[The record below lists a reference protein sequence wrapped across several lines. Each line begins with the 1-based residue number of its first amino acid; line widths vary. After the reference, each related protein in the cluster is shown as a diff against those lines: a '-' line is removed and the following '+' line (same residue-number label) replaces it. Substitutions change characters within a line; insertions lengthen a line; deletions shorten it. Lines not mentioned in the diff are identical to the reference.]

1 MSLTISGAAVTRL
14 PKAGGFHSLRFYSER
29 HLIKVF
35 KVLAHARRKQ
45 QNQGPLMVGCVLQQ
59 ARLQHKREAV
69 RPVTA
74 VTVKAL
80 RETGALKRPNNPTSQ
95 AQNFTV

>member
-1 MSLTISGAAVTRL
+1 MSLAISGAAVTRL

-45 QNQGPLMVGCVLQQ
+45 QNQGPLIVGCVLQQ
-59 ARLQHKREAV
+59 PRLQHKRSGAV
-69 RPVTA
+69 GDGSDCEGSR
-74 VTVKAL
+74 
-80 RETGALKRPNNPTSQ
+80 
-95 AQNFTV
+95 